1 MNRPLCWACTL
12 IGTLSAF
19 AIFAA
24 STAAAPRV
32 EVAAT
37 VQPDTS
43 AMVLV
48 QAG

>member
-32 EVAAT
+32 EVAE
-37 VQPDTS
+37 VQPDTP
-43 AMVLV
+43 AIVFV
-48 QAG
+48 HAG